1 MTLYAPIYLS
11 SHCENSCRYC
21 GFAATRR
28 IRRRQLDADEA
39 VREARA
45 ISAQGIRHVLLVT
58 GDDRRRYGL
67 AQISASARAVRAEAG
82 IASVAVE
89 IFACD
94 RAGYAR
100 LVDAGVDGLAL
111 YQETYQ
117 RERYASL
124 HPAGP
129 KKDFEQRLAAVE
141 AGGQAGFRSLG
152 VGALLG
158 LAPPRVDAV
167 YLALHAEY
175 LTRAFPG
182 QRVAVSLPRLRPLSD
197 TAAACAAHRVSDAD
211 LVQFILGMR
220 LLLPDAEI
228 VLSTR
233 ESARLRDAVLG
244 LGVTRMSAGSCTV
257 PGGYSAGGALAG
269 SGGREHGQFA
279 TDDRR
284 SVAEVKQS
292 LRAHGLDAVTK
303 DFDDEMVGA
312 RRCS

>member
-1 MTLYAPIYLS
+1 M
-11 SHCENSCRYC
+11 
-21 GFAATRR
+21 
-28 IRRRQLDADEA
+28 
-39 VREARA
+39 
-45 ISAQGIRHVLLVT
+45 
-58 GDDRRRYGL
+58 
-67 AQISASARAVRAEAG
+67 
-82 IASVAVE
+82 
-89 IFACD
+89 
-94 RAGYAR
+94 
-100 LVDAGVDGLAL
+100 
-111 YQETYQ
+111 
-117 RERYASL
+117 
-124 HPAGP
+124 
-129 KKDFEQRLAAVE
+129 
-141 AGGQAGFRSLG
+141 
-152 VGALLG
+152 
-158 LAPPRVDAV
+158 
-167 YLALHAEY
+167 
-175 LTRAFPG
+175 
-182 QRVAVSLPRLRPLSD
+182 
-197 TAAACAAHRVSDAD
+197 
-211 LVQFILGMR
+211 QFILGMR